1 MRKLSTALAQ
11 GASIT
16 IDWIQSMVVTARKSW
31 KVKSLSSLEKH
42 LATLLKDRGF
52 EFHPDVGKV
61 LRNCWCDVSS

>member
-1 MRKLSTALAQ
+1 MRKLSIALAK
-11 GASIT
+11 GAMIT
-16 IDWIQSMVVTARKSW
+16 VDWIQSIVVKAKKSW
-31 KVKSLSSLEKH
+31 NVKSPDSLEQH